1 MPTDKPKNYDHQFT
15 KIYKKVKADKNLNE
29 LQKLILSEI
38 ISYQMAGRYFY
49 MTNKQL
55 SYEFGCSEKRIQT
68 AISKLNPLLNKGYTY
83 PKRPEGGRPK
93 RNRLLFVENL
103 FNYVPIEILME
114 IDIDIKGF
122 KDLKHFLVWAK
133 CTFFLDEVIMQ
144 YIKSKPYIEKHF
156 GKIF

>member
-1 MPTDKPKNYDHQFT
+1 MPKDKTKNYDHQFT

-38 ISYQMAGRYFY
+38 ISYQMAGHYFY

-68 AISKLNPLLNKGYTY
+68 AITKLNPKLNKTYTY
-83 PKRPEGGRPK
+83 PKRPEGGRPI
-93 RNRLLFVENL
+93 RNRLLFVKNL
-103 FNYVPIEILME
+103 FDYIPIVILME
-114 IDIDIKGF
+114 IDIDVKSF
-122 KDLKHFLVWAK
+122 KSLEHFLIWTQ
-133 CTFFLDEVIMQ
+133 CTFLVNDVIKE
-144 YIKSKPYIEKHF
+144 YVISKPYIERHF

>member
-1 MPTDKPKNYDHQFT
+1 MPTDNTKNYDHQFT

-68 AISKLNPLLNKGYTY
+68 AISSLNPLLHKYYRY
-83 PKRPEGGRPK
+83 PERPEGGGPK
-93 RNRLLFVENL
+93 RNRVLQVINL
-103 FNYVPIEILME
+103 FSYVPIELLFEM
-114 IDIDIKGF
+114 DIDIKSF
-122 KDLKHFLVWAK
+122 DTLDKFIHWAK
-133 CTFFLDEVIMQ
+133 LTFAKDEVIQ
-144 YIKSKPYIEKHF
+144 AYIESKPYIKSYF
-156 GKIF
+156 NL